1 MEKITKKVLKSVV
14 KECLIEI
21 LSEGVFPEES
31 TDGRSKSRKLKE
43 AIKLDSGRNKR
54 RKSSDQNIER
64 EEIESSRIKERK
76 KAIVE
81 AARNIT
87 DDPIL
92 KEVLADTAQ
101 TTLQSQ
107 LSADSNSPNVLR
119 SLSGVRGAD
128 QAAQIVES
136 ADPSELFGEE
146 ASGKWAKLAFSS

>member
-21 LSEGVFPEES
+21 LSEGVFPEGNN
-31 TDGRSKSRKLKE
+31 DGRSKSRKLKE
-43 AIKLDSGRNKR
+43 AIKLDSGRKKR
-54 RKSSDQNIER
+54 RKDADQNITNEN
-64 EEIESSRIKERK
+64 IESERIRERK
-76 KAIVE
+76 EVIAE
-81 AARNIT
+81 AARSIT

-92 KEVLADTAQ
+92 REVLADTAQ

-107 LSADSNSPNVLR
+107 LSADSKSPNVLR

-128 QAAQIVES
+128 QAAQLAEAS
-136 ADPSELFGEE
+136 DPSDLFGEE